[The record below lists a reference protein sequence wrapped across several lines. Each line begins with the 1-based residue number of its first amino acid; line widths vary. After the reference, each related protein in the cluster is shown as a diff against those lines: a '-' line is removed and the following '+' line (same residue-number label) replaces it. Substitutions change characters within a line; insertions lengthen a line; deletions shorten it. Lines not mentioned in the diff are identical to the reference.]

1 MGRCCYMGCQH
12 RSGEA
17 TKASGVTFHCFP
29 RDPTLREAWVEAI
42 GRTGWTPS
50 KHSVVCSKHFQN
62 RDMDRTS
69 LARIRLRPGAVPI
82 AHPSVSAP
90 ELQVAQ
96 LSTAPEAAH
105 EAEHEMELV
114 TAPGGAQEQLPA
126 PARTQEELALEETC
140 EGEHEQDLLSS
151 SCAEMSDESTGF
163 DCDSLHNPFT
173 ELEDEDVLGY
183 VRAGHASPQASCS
196 SLNTSLETSAITYAP
211 YAAATSS
218 RRISLDTA
226 STSTPVT
233 PTRGI
238 ILVRTIRR
246 ATVSSQTTEG
256 MCGMLTSTVT

>member
-1 MGRCCYMGCQH
+1 
-12 RSGEA
+12 
-17 TKASGVTFHCFP
+17 
-29 RDPTLREAWVEAI
+29 
-42 GRTGWTPS
+42 
-50 KHSVVCSKHFQN
+50 
-62 RDMDRTS
+62 
-69 LARIRLRPGAVPI
+69 
-82 AHPSVSAP
+82 
-90 ELQVAQ
+90 
-96 LSTAPEAAH
+96 
-105 EAEHEMELV
+105 MELV

-256 MCGMLTSTVT
+256 MCGMLISTVT